1 MNLTVWVPALF
12 VLGLATFG
20 LLFAFITVCEK
31 V

>member
-1 MNLTVWVPALF
+1 MNLFVWVPTLF

-20 LLFAFITVCEK
+20 LLFAFITGCEK